1 MQKIKMYLNKVQIIG
16 FILSTIILILI
27 PITKNYKLV
36 SVGWF
41 FIGLTSFGN
50 ALFTKE
56 WSIIGRTWNEKDDKN
71 PDKQL
76 TKKYS
81 DKVSFMLISNA
92 NRIAGINNFYKD
104 VKLVD
109 NCFEVLFCKI
119 SKKKDILKNLYYL
132 TKYDITKLPGFKFYK
147 INNLKIEFNTP
158 PEKGWSIDGE
168 ELVTDK
174 NIFEIKMVRN
184 VKILL
189 PKKNVEKLFLEEME

>member
-16 FILSTIILILI
+16 FILSTIMLILV

-81 DKVSFMLISNA
+81 DKVF
-92 NRIAGINNFYKD
+92 IAVGI
-104 VKLVD
+104 LGIIL
-109 NCFEVLFCKI
+109 CPIALFETIFSQNYIAMIIAYIVSAIVIVVLFV
-119 SKKKDILKNLYYL
+119 L
-132 TKYDITKLPGFKFYK
+132 
-147 INNLKIEFNTP
+147 
-158 PEKGWSIDGE
+158 
-168 ELVTDK
+168 TDK
-174 NIFEIKMVRN
+174 EHDKVEQLLLNI
-184 VKILL
+184 
-189 PKKNVEKLFLEEME
+189 KK

>member
-50 ALFTKE
+50 AMFTKE

-81 DKVSFMLISNA
+81 DKTF
-92 NRIAGINNFYKD
+92 IAVGILGIILCPIALFETIF
-104 VKLVD
+104 LV
-109 NCFEVLFCKI
+109 
-119 SKKKDILKNLYYL
+119 
-132 TKYDITKLPGFKFYK
+132 
-147 INNLKIEFNTP
+147 
-158 PEKGWSIDGE
+158 
-168 ELVTDK
+168 
-174 NIFEIKMVRN
+174 
-184 VKILL
+184 
-189 PKKNVEKLFLEEME
+189 